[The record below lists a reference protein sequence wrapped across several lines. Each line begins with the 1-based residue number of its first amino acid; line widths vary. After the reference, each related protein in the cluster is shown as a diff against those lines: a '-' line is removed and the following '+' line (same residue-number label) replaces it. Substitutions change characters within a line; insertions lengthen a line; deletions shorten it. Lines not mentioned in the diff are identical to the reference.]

1 MITTESTLFEAVF
14 MRYYSLVYQLAYRY
28 VGQRDEAEDI
38 VQEVFLRF
46 HRTPP
51 QERHEEAQRAWL
63 CRVTSHLSLNALRT
77 KKRRIDREEHIFT
90 SKHDDR
96 MEKAE
101 AYDPEH
107 IVVASE
113 QGRFIRS
120 ILAELPERQQTLLVL
135 RSVGLSYADIAQST
149 GLSPSSIG
157 PLMTRAV
164 REFRRKY
171 VERTAAFEGE

>member
-77 KKRRIDREEHIFT
+77 KNVVSIVKSTYLRANTTIEWRRQKLTIPST
-90 SKHDDR
+90 SWLPVSKDDLSARSWLNYQSANKH
-96 MEKAE
+96 
-101 AYDPEH
+101 
-107 IVVASE
+107 
-113 QGRFIRS
+113 F
-120 ILAELPERQQTLLVL
+120 
-135 RSVGLSYADIAQST
+135 SY
-149 GLSPSSIG
+149 
-157 PLMTRAV
+157 
-164 REFRRKY
+164 Y
-171 VERTAAFEGE
+171 AALG

>member
-63 CRVTSHLSLNALRT
+63 CRVTSHLSLNALRN
-77 KKRRIDREEHIFT
+77 KQRRLDREERVFTTEHI
-90 SKHDDR
+90 SMMDG
-96 MEKAE
+96 AE
-101 AYDPEH
+101 TRDPEQ
-107 IVVASE
+107 IAVASE
-113 QGRFIRS
+113 QGQFIRS
-120 ILAELPERQQTLLVL
+120 ILAELPERQQTLLIL
-135 RSVGLSYADIAQST
+135 RSVGLSYADIARST
-149 GLSPSSIG
+149 GLSASSIG